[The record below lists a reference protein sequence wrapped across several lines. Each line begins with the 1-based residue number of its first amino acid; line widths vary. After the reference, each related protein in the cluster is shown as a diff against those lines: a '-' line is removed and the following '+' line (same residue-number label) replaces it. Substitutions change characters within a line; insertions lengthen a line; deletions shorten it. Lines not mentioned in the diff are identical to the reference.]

1 MFKVI
6 PAHEKFVTQAGVE
19 MTPVLTLS
27 EGGTLSH
34 IVWDDG
40 CYICYLYIE
49 DSGYIPVTHIF
60 PELHAALCSL
70 QPPEEAS

>member
-6 PAHEKFVTQAGVE
+6 ATHEKFETQAGVE
-19 MTPVLTLS
+19 WAPVMTLS
-27 EGGTLSH
+27 EWGSLCH
-34 IVWDDG
+34 IVNVDG

-49 DSGYIPVTHIF
+49 DSGYVPVTHIF

-70 QPPEEAS
+70 PSPEEAS